1 MNSDVTLVYLL
12 SEELIFGIVVC
23 LVANLSSYLYFWFG
37 LFFGQLFMYIW
48 LIYLSLRL
56 YCDIF

>member
-23 LVANLSSYLYFWFG
+23 LVANLSSYLYFWFR
-37 LFFGQLFMYIW
+37 LFLDNFLCIFG
-48 LIYLSLRL
+48 
-56 YCDIF
+56 